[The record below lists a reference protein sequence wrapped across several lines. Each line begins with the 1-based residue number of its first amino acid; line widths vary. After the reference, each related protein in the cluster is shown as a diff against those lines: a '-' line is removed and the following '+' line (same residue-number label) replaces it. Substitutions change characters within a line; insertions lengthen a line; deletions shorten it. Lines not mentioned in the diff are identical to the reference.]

1 MTGDRCFFGKC
12 GMENGKRVGG
22 AANRFNDSTVQRINC
37 ALKKR
42 GHLPFERSG
51 RGGCRGKRFS
61 ERSEWY
67 KSFSEVK
74 TWQVDAFSLAR
85 FSWFVLF

>member
-1 MTGDRCFFGKC
+1 
-12 GMENGKRVGG
+12 
-22 AANRFNDSTVQRINC
+22 
-37 ALKKR
+37 LKKR

-51 RGGCRGKRFS
+51 RGAGRGKRFS

-74 TWQVDAFSLAR
+74 TWQVDAFLWRAFLGSF
-85 FSWFVLF
+85 FSKKNEQKIRRILLGS